1 MRWLKGFSALVAV
14 VLITI
19 APPLLLARYVGN
31 PWPAEGLSLTAPIAD
46 GLIIGFLACVV
57 WILWAQL
64 VICVVVEA
72 VAAVRSGAV
81 DVPVPGVFGFQQH
94 LARTLITAIAIA
106 LVAVPATGFRPAT
119 ATITT
124 PAPTPT
130 AALAATPAAGE
141 RAPTAASSQQQ
152 HDAKTLSDQTRL
164 VHHGVVVARDDTLWS
179 IAEQHLGDGERWE
192 EIADLN
198 EGHTMVDGTVF
209 RSADLIR
216 PGWTI
221 QVPGQAPATAAAST
235 TDESSVGSAQ
245 VRVEAG
251 DSLWAIAEDKYG
263 DGAQWPTIWEANKGE
278 RFDDGRTFT
287 DPDLIQPG
295 WGLDIPGV
303 RAAPQTETPAEKPL
317 VAQARPATP
326 APPHDKVTPEPAPQP
341 TETAEQ
347 LAAEKGSRPA
357 ETVNDVEEES
367 THGAAEF
374 FTPAW
379 MLTGLTGAGVL
390 LAGSLLLALRRRRA
404 SQHRVRRPGRVT
416 ARTAPSLVRA
426 EQSIT
431 VAGDTATSAIESIDV
446 ILRRLGTERAQAGAP
461 MPRLAALELTP
472 DALTLHLH
480 DAAYLPAPWAGTDN
494 HLVWTVPAD
503 IDPDTVGSDVA
514 DQPAPWPLLVTIGH
528 DTGGSIWLL
537 NLEDLQVAVTGDRE
551 TGHDFA
557 RYIAAEIACNP
568 WSREATVHLVGIG
581 TEVMPMNPE
590 RLRVHETIDGPSG
603 ETVADAVRSID
614 RLAHYDTDAVT
625 ARSHQVDPDSW
636 PAHLLMADL
645 AGTETAFEQLRDL
658 IGAHP
663 GRASVGLIVCGPS
676 ESAVEIHLDGHR
688 HLSTTLLPG
697 LLTAVGLTAGEAQ
710 GCAALLAQ
718 DDSDTATPDLEGDDG
733 WEAWSTATG
742 SLRDEYTV
750 ARSTTPYEPSS
761 TLLPADDADYTR
773 VAATTVDDLDAL
785 SPYVADRVRTQ
796 VEDADPMLDD
806 DVSDWFDQDCD
817 RPRLSFLG
825 PVGVRTGGRKLERR
839 MPYYVELL
847 SFLAT
852 RSHGAT
858 VDEVSTAFGITPARI
873 RTDINKLRDWLGINP
888 RTSEPFIPDA
898 RHAPRA
904 KDRGVAVYQVVDLLI
919 DMDLFRRLRLRG
931 QAKGESGIEDLCRA
945 LQLVTGRPFDK
956 LRPTGWSWLLE
967 GDRLDHHM
975 VCAIADTAHLVTTHS
990 LHTGDLTRARTATE
1004 IGLLAAPDEEIPHL
1018 DLAAVLK
1025 AEGHHHEAARI
1036 IGGDVCNR
1044 SDDGEPP
1051 LELSERTIQIIEEHQ
1066 WLHPTTAAM

>member
-14 VLITI
+14 VLITF

-31 PWPAEGLSLTAPIAD
+31 PWPAEGLSLTAPITD

-64 VICVVVEA
+64 VVCVVVEA
-72 VAAVRSGAV
+72 AAAVRSGAV

-106 LVAVPATGFRPAT
+106 LVAVPATGFRPAEAAAPTSSPSPVAALSTALVDEQDPAT
-119 ATITT
+119 AT
-124 PAPTPT
+124 
-130 AALAATPAAGE
+130 
-141 RAPTAASSQQQ
+141 SQEQ
-152 HDAKTLSDQTRL
+152 HDSKTLSDQTRL

-192 EIADLN
+192 EIAELN

-221 QVPGQAPATAAAST
+221 QVPGHPPATTAASE
-235 TDESSVGSAQ
+235 ESAVGSAQ
-245 VRVEAG
+245 VRVESG
-251 DSLWAIAEDKYG
+251 DSLWAIAEDQYG
-263 DGAQWPTIWEANKGE
+263 DGAGWSKIWEANKGE

-295 WGLDIPGV
+295 WDLDIPGV
-303 RAAPQTETPAEKPL
+303 RAAPQTEAPVHRPS
-317 VAQARPATP
+317 VAPVPPATQ
-326 APPHDKVTPEPAPQP
+326 AQPHNEVTPEPAQQP

-347 LAAEKGSRPA
+347 LAAEEGNTRAPA
-357 ETVNDVEEES
+357 DTVNDAEDES
-367 THGAAEF
+367 ARGSAESS
-374 FTPAW
+374 TPAW
-379 MLTGLTGAGVL
+379 MLAGLTGAGVL

-416 ARTAPSLVRA
+416 AGPDSSLVRA

-446 ILRRLGTERAQAGAP
+446 ILRRLGAERAQAGAP

-472 DALTLHLH
+472 NALTLHLH
-480 DAAYLPAPWAGTDN
+480 DAADLPAPWAGTDN
-494 HLVWTVPAD
+494 HLMWTVPAD
-503 IDPDTVGSDVA
+503 IDPDTVGPDVA
-514 DQPAPWPLLVTIGH
+514 DKPAPWPLLVTIGH
-528 DTGGSIWLL
+528 DAGGGIWLL

-568 WSREATVHLVGIG
+568 WSREATVDLVGIG

-625 ARSHQVDPDSW
+625 ARSRQVDPDSW

-645 AGTETAFEQLRDL
+645 AGTEAAFEQLSDL

-663 GRASVGLIVCGPS
+663 GRASVGLLWCGPT
-676 ESAVEIHLDGHR
+676 EGVVEIHLDGHR

-697 LLTAVGLTAGEAQ
+697 LLTAVGLSAGEAQ

-718 DDSDTATPDLEGDDG
+718 DDNDTATPDLDTDEG

-761 TLLPADDADYTR
+761 TLLPAGDADYLR

-785 SPYVADRVRTQ
+785 SPYVTDRVRTQ
-796 VEDADPMLDD
+796 VEDADPILDD
-806 DVSDWFDQDCD
+806 DVRDWFAQDCD

-825 PVGVRTGGRKLERR
+825 PVSVRTGGNRLERR

-898 RHAPRA
+898 RHAPGA

-919 DMDLFRRLRLRG
+919 DIDL
-931 QAKGESGIEDLCRA
+931 
-945 LQLVTGRPFDK
+945 
-956 LRPTGWSWLLE
+956 
-967 GDRLDHHM
+967 
-975 VCAIADTAHLVTTHS
+975 
-990 LHTGDLTRARTATE
+990 
-1004 IGLLAAPDEEIPHL
+1004 
-1018 DLAAVLK
+1018 
-1025 AEGHHHEAARI
+1025 
-1036 IGGDVCNR
+1036 
-1044 SDDGEPP
+1044 
-1051 LELSERTIQIIEEHQ
+1051 
-1066 WLHPTTAAM
+1066 